1 MAGPTT
7 RGLQWNGAD
16 GQLELYVNGDR
27 VMTAFD
33 GGGSEATTSL
43 NIYNSEYSGYLH
55 VAGEIQ
61 AQANIHIQSTLEAG
75 ADGVGTDGEQLTSG
89 GAGAAC
95 DWAAAGSMRQFKKL
109 LGIREDYDEAL
120 RLVVDTPVYD
130 FQYKDKS
137 EADERI
143 TTTGDTETVYTG
155 IMADEAPYLMHHKGR
170 ILNPINTTGYLM
182 LAIKALTA
190 KVDALEGQLKAAQA

>member
-7 RGLQWNGAD
+7 TGWQEAP
-16 GQLELYVNGDR
+16 NGDL
-27 VMTAFD
+27 TLYS
-33 GGGSEATTSL
+33 GGSAVATV
-43 NIYNSEYSGYLH
+43 YSGGTLEF
-55 VAGEIQ
+55 AGAVDFLGVSAFGAAAGFE
-61 AQANIHIQSTLEAG
+61 ANVHIQSTLEAG
-75 ADGVGTDGEQLTSG
+75 ADGVGAAGEQLTSG

-109 LGIREDYDEAL
+109 LGIRDDYDEAL
-120 RLVVDTPVYD
+120 RLVVETPVYD

-137 EADERI
+137 EATERI